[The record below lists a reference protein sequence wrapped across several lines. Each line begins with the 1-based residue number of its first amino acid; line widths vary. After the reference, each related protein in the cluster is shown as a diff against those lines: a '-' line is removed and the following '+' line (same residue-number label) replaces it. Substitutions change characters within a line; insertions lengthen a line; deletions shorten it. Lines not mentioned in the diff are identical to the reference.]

1 VLRTAAFYIA
11 VAVMWVAAFWLF
23 SVRRGSR
30 REEDPQ
36 PERTPP
42 PVRENPADLPL
53 AERDARDRRIA
64 AAVARRWKKRGIL

>member
-1 VLRTAAFYIA
+1 VLRTAAFYIG
-11 VAVMWVAAFWLF
+11 VAVLWFVAVWLF
-23 SVRRGSR
+23 SVRRGR
-30 REEDPQ
+30 RDEGSQ
-36 PERTPP
+36 PEPTPP